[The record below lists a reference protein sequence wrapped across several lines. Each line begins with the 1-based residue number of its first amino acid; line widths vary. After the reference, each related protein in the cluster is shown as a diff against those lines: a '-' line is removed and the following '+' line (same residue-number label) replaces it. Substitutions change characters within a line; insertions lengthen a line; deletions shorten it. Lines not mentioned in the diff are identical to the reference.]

1 MLPNYQLWLPG
12 LLRGLTVYVLFWFQV
27 FPTLFYDTLENL
39 FLPGLGTILWKRLS
53 YISDK
58 SGSSLRP
65 RTVTCW
71 LVRKHCCSGQRSLAF
86 LSCWAVMRLR
96 ETPSHE
102 QSRTLRCWALL
113 RGAAGALTRT
123 FWFVC
128 SCLSRETINVPNP
141 QDWHIFGETIFQMSN
156 LS

>member
-1 MLPNYQLWLPG
+1 MIAWIAKGFNCLCPLLISSFPYTLLWHFRKPIFAWPRNDLVEETF
-12 LLRGLTVYVLFWFQV
+12 LYFRQIWFLSETQNCYVL
-27 FPTLFYDTLENL
+27 
-39 FLPGLGTILWKRLS
+39 
-53 YISDK
+53 IS
-58 SGSSLRP
+58 
-65 RTVTCW
+65 
-71 LVRKHCCSGQRSLAF
+71 KHCCSGQRSLAF

-123 FWFVC
+123 FWFPC
-128 SCLSRETINVPNP
+128 SCLSRETINVTNP

>member
-58 SGSSLRP
+58 SGSSLTQNCYVLISKKALLFWAAEFSIPLLLSRNEAAWDP
-65 RTVTCW
+65 QSWTVTNAQMLGPAPWCCW
-71 LVRKHCCSGQRSLAF
+71 GPHTHILICLLLLEQGNNKCDKPSG
-86 LSCWAVMRLR
+86 
-96 ETPSHE
+96 
-102 QSRTLRCWALL
+102 
-113 RGAAGALTRT
+113 LTYIWRNHLT
-123 FWFVC
+123 N
-128 SCLSRETINVPNP
+128 E
-141 QDWHIFGETIFQMSN
+141 
-156 LS
+156 